1 MSADDQGKEE
11 QELDSIEELHRYET
25 SMQRA
30 IAELTYPDCVRS
42 TARIRVV
49 RIVKFEDG
57 FEQDNPTNPTTRSI
71 KDRLHSVLDAV
82 VQIELALDRFSYMT
96 PCQGD
101 KETNKG
107 RNNVD
112 QERKIP
118 GNGNIGG
125 GPEQPSFDVILDVL
139 SMLIGVRFVPEEMN
153 EQRWCDYNARKEG
166 RADE

>member
-1 MSADDQGKEE
+1 M
-11 QELDSIEELHRYET
+11 
-25 SMQRA
+25 
-30 IAELTYPDCVRS
+30 TYPDCVRS
-42 TARIRVV
+42 TAGIRVV
-49 RIVKFEDG
+49 RVVKFEDG
-57 FEQDNPTNPTTRSI
+57 FEQDNPANPTTRSI
-71 KDRLHSVLDAV
+71 EDRLHSVLDAV

-139 SMLIGVRFVPEEMN
+139 SMLIGVRLVPEEMN
-153 EQRWCDYNARKEG
+153 EQRWCDDNARKEG

>member
-1 MSADDQGKEE
+1 
-11 QELDSIEELHRYET
+11 
-25 SMQRA
+25 
-30 IAELTYPDCVRS
+30 
-42 TARIRVV
+42 
-49 RIVKFEDG
+49 
-57 FEQDNPTNPTTRSI
+57 
-71 KDRLHSVLDAV
+71 
-82 VQIELALDRFSYMT
+82 MT

-125 GPEQPSFDVILDVL
+125 GPEQPSFDVILNVL

-153 EQRWCDYNARKEG
+153 EQRWCDNNARKEG